1 MDDTQIID
9 LYFLRNESAIA
20 ETSKKYGAYLNQ
32 IAYNILSC
40 PEDSEEVVEDTYFAA
55 WNAIPPE
62 IPRVLKHF
70 LSRITRNLAFNKLD
84 YRSAKCRDTHMI
96 LLLSELES
104 CVPDE
109 KSDPDSILEAKHL
122 GRVLNLFLSRQER
135 LDCAVFL
142 SRYYH
147 CRNIQQI
154 ADAYGLTQRQ
164 VKYRISVLRQKLRKE
179 LEKEGIEV

>member
-109 KSDPDSILEAKHL
+109 SGDPEALLEARLL
-122 GRVLNLFLSRQER
+122 GKVLNRFLSCQER
-135 LDCAVFL
+135 MDCALFL

-147 CRNIQQI
+147 CRTISQI
-154 ADAYGLTQRQ
+154 AEKYGLTQRQ
-164 VKYRISVLRQKLRKE
+164 VKYRLSVLRQKLRRE
-179 LEKEGIEV
+179 LEKEGITV